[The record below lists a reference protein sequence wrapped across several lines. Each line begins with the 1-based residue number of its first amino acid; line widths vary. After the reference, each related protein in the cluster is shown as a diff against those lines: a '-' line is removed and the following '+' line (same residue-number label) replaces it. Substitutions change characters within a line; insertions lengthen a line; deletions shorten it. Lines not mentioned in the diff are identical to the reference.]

1 MDTKRSGQQVGYI
14 ARKRK
19 LQQQATSEQKK
30 DEYSM
35 WLISSGLLNETS
47 ASMLEA
53 LHKVSSFQ
61 KNKDTLDLL
70 NSMKCL
76 LTANPILAQD
86 LALVYQ
92 NTMKQTYDKLF
103 RQTPAVVKKKQK
115 T

>member
-1 MDTKRSGQQVGYI
+1 
-14 ARKRK
+14 
-19 LQQQATSEQKK
+19 
-30 DEYSM
+30 
-35 WLISSGLLNETS
+35 
-47 ASMLEA
+47 
-53 LHKVSSFQ
+53 
-61 KNKDTLDLL
+61 
-70 NSMKCL
+70 MKCL